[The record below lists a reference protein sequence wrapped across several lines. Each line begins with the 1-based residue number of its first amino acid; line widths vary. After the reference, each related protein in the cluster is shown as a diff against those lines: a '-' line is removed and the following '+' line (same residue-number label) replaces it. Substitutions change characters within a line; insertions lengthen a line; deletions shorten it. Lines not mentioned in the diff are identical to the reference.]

1 MSQVTRRPVFEVR
14 GPGEYSAAEIDELIQ
29 SGLTHAFMQ
38 HHQGRDLAAEGAR
51 RIMVKGEGIYLYDV
65 DGKRYIDGMAGL
77 YLMNLGHGQTE
88 IIDAISDQLRMLAY
102 ANTGA
107 HATIPAIRLAEKLAS
122 IMPDDLNKVFFCNGG
137 SEAVDIA
144 MKMAKQIQFMRGFP
158 KKTKIVARRN
168 SYHGS
173 TYAPMSLTGRART
186 KGMFEPLMPGVHHV
200 EQPSCYRCPWGLNDD
215 GRVSAA
221 GMDCPGEGCC
231 MQAVKD
237 FERLIEFE
245 GAETI
250 AAFIATVN
258 STSGQL
264 PPPGYWKAIRELCDK
279 HDILLIDD
287 EIICGFGRLGKWFGI
302 EHWDVVPDIM
312 TVAKALTGGY
322 QPCGAVVCRDE
333 WARLFDEKDEV
344 FHHGVTYGSHPGV
357 MAAGVAALE
366 IMERE
371 GVVENSARMGAYLW
385 EQAMERLHD
394 RHPSV
399 GFVGGG
405 YGLLASVSMVKNR
418 ETKAQYDEEY
428 GKALTAKVRERG
440 LALRAANEIWLSPP
454 LTIDKAQINEILDI
468 LDDAITAQENEF
480 EMEA

>member
-1 MSQVTRRPVFEVR
+1 MSQAAKAPVFEAR
-14 GPGEYSAAEIDELIQ
+14 GPGEYSTAEIDELIQ
-29 SGLTHAFMQ
+29 AGLTHAFMQ

-51 RIMVKGEGIYLYDV
+51 RIMVKGDGIYLYDV

-77 YLMNLGHGQTE
+77 YLMNLGHGQDE
-88 IIDAISDQLRMLAY
+88 IIDAISSQLRMLAY

-107 HATIPAIRLAEKLAS
+107 HATVPAIRLAEKLAA
-122 IMPDDLNKVFFCNGG
+122 ITPGDLNKVFFCNGG

-144 MKMAKQIQFMRGFP
+144 LKLAKQIQFMRGYP

-173 TYAPMSLTGRART
+173 TYAPMSLTGRAST

-200 EQPSCYRCPWGLNDD
+200 DQPSCYRCPWGLNDD
-215 GRVSAA
+215 DRVVAA
-221 GMDCPGEGCC
+221 GTDCPGEGCC

-245 GAETI
+245 GADTI

-258 STSGQL
+258 SASGQL
-264 PPPGYWKAIRELCDK
+264 PPPGYWKAIRDLCDK

-287 EIICGFGRLGKWFGI
+287 EIICGFGRLGRAFGI
-302 EHWDVVPDIM
+302 DYWDVVPDIM
-312 TVAKALTGGY
+312 TVAKAMTGGY
-322 QPCGAVVCRDE
+322 QPCGAVICRDE
-333 WARLFDEKDEV
+333 WAMLFEEKEEV

-371 GVVENSARMGAYLW
+371 NVVERSAEMGAYLW
-385 EQAMERLHD
+385 EQSMERLHD

-405 YGLLASVSMVKNR
+405 YGLLQSISMVKNR
-418 ETKAQYDEEY
+418 QTKEQWGEDY
-428 GKALTAKVRERG
+428 GEALTAKVRDRG
-440 LALRAANEIWLSPP
+440 LAIRAANEIWLSPP
-454 LTIDKAQINEILDI
+454 LTISKSEIDEIIEI
-468 LDDAITAQENEF
+468 LDDAITEQEKEF
-480 EMEA
+480 EPEG